1 MELYHLQTFVA
12 VADQGSIT
20 GASQQL
26 HLTPPTVSG
35 HIKALETELALSLFI
50 RKSSGMVLTP
60 EGERLKR
67 LALDTLDS
75 ANRFLN
81 RAGELR
87 PSLVGRLA
95 IGLNA
100 PPEYLRISRLAALLN
115 EKAPHV
121 ELTFKASSSGRII
134 RELVTRQLDAGYI
147 FGPCTDSR
155 IHLISLGT
163 ADLQIAVPKDFSSG
177 RDRRSL
183 ADLTD
188 LPWICS
194 DHYCPFQEIA
204 DGLFERQGIRMAA
217 KITANDE
224 TTKISLVKEGVGATL
239 LLAQEC
245 REPLDRKEIAVWDA
259 GPIQCELNFAC
270 PTDTARDKLRKLLI
284 QIVSKTWDI
293 WRT

>member
-20 GASQQL
+20 GASRQL

-35 HIKALETELALSLFI
+35 HIKALEAELALSLFT

-60 EGERLKR
+60 EGDRLR
-67 LALDTLDS
+67 QLALETLDS

-81 RAGELR
+81 RARELR
-87 PSLVGRLA
+87 PSLVGRLS

-100 PPEYLRISRLAALLN
+100 PPEYLGVSRLAARLK

-121 ELTFKASSSGRII
+121 GLTFKASSSGRII
-134 RELVTRQLDAGYI
+134 RELSTRQLDAGYI
-147 FGPCTDSR
+147 FGPSADSR
-155 IHLISLGT
+155 ILLTPLGT
-163 ADLQIAVPKDFSSG
+163 ADLRIAVPRDFPSG
-177 RDRRSL
+177 RDRRSWP
-183 ADLTD
+183 DLTA

-204 DGLFERQGIRMAA
+204 DTLFERQGIRMAG

-239 LLAQEC
+239 LLAEEC
-245 REPLDRKEIAVWDA
+245 REPLAKKEIAVWDA
-259 GPIQCELNFAC
+259 GPIQCELYFAC
-270 PTDTARDKLRKLLI
+270 PADTVKDKLIKLLI
-284 QIVSKTWDI
+284 QTVSDTWY
-293 WRT
+293 T